1 MLSKAEPANSDAALY
16 GAVKTSSSVETL
28 VYGMLRYF
36 FPTLTSVYTVGYK
49 TVVFFFF
56 LPTHHPPSFCLFLFT
71 FAFLHSY
78 LPYLSVPFFTDCLV
92 NG

>member
-49 TVVFFFF
+49 TVFFFF
-56 LPTHHPPSFCLFLFT
+56 FYLLITLLLFASSFSRLLSFTVTYLTFQFPSSQT
-71 FAFLHSY
+71 VY
-78 LPYLSVPFFTDCLV
+78 
-92 NG
+92 